1 MRPFVVPVSRI
12 EYPRDQQ
19 QMAQELGRRLGLR
32 LQQAKAPASMAH
44 ADMRIV
50 LGRDYRDLK

>member
-1 MRPFVVPVSRI
+1 VVPVSRI